1 MRIANQGACAMTI
14 HYQTE
19 QAFMDGI
26 RKAAEKGL
34 LLKVFFEELK
44 IEILGRA

>member
-1 MRIANQGACAMTI
+1 MTI

-19 QAFMDGI
+19 QALMDGI
-26 RKAAEKGL
+26 RKAVEKGL
-34 LLKVFFEELK
+34 LLQVFFEELK